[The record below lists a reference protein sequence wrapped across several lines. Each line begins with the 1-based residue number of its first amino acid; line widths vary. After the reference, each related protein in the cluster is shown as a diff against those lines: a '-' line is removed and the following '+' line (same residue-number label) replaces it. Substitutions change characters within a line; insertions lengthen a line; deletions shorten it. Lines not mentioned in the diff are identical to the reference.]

1 MASGKRPSI
10 LASMRENV
18 SSDIDKLA
26 QASLPPGA
34 SVASSKSANYQEIF
48 EIERDGS
55 VAKVIFDY
63 SGDAKVKPPRLAT
76 GDKDLFSDFRTSVE
90 QAASRDEANAGSGID
105 WLYSFIQE
113 KVLPGHIVQVESSSA
128 YRDVLRFETGGES
141 FTVRVDHKK
150 SGAISSF
157 KLLGGQESAYWE
169 AVGMI
174 KAYYRLDNE

>member
-1 MASGKRPSI
+1 M
-10 LASMRENV
+10 
-18 SSDIDKLA
+18 
-26 QASLPPGA
+26 
-34 SVASSKSANYQEIF
+34 ASSKSANYQEIF

-90 QAASRDEANAGSGID
+90 QAASRDEANEDSRID

-113 KVLPGHIVQVESSSA
+113 KVLPGHTVQVESSTA
-128 YRDVLRFETGGES
+128 YRDVLRFEGGR
-141 FTVRVDHKK
+141 RVIH
-150 SGAISSF
+150 GARGTARRAARLTASSCWAARSQRI
-157 KLLGGQESAYWE
+157 GE